1 MSKRA
6 TIGIDIGGTKM
17 LFVLFDERFQ
27 RVKEIKVKT
36 EPGKGEKNFAR
47 NLEESIEALL
57 RKAKKRELDLA
68 GVGVGCAGHV
78 DLDKGMLTDSPNISF
93 LPGYP
98 LRSKIAK
105 LTGAPVHILNDCHA
119 GLYGE
124 HQLGAAAGL
133 KQVIGIFMG
142 TGLGGALI
150 LDGNLFTGASGYA
163 GDIGHY
169 LLSPVGPLG
178 GSDRDGT
185 LDELA
190 SRAAIAGEAA
200 TLAAK
205 QWAPNLAEKAGTDVR
220 NICSSDLAEAIEKGD
235 KNVEELVRSRA
246 KIVGIA
252 LSNLVDFLNPE
263 MIVLGGGMVEAMGGI
278 IKREVE
284 EGVRAHITDAASKA
298 LTVSTAKL
306 KHLAVAAGAAKMA
319 LDIYLSSSKPPVAAK
334 EMLGVAVRRRRVVA
348 VKPAKRMGR
357 RIARK

>member
-1 MSKRA
+1 
-6 TIGIDIGGTKM
+6 
-17 LFVLFDERFQ
+17 
-27 RVKEIKVKT
+27 
-36 EPGKGEKNFAR
+36 
-47 NLEESIEALL
+47 
-57 RKAKKRELDLA
+57 
-68 GVGVGCAGHV
+68 VGVGCAGHV
-78 DLDKGMLTDSPNISF
+78 DFEKGALTDSPNIPF

-98 LRSKIAK
+98 LRAKIAK
-105 LTGAPVHILNDCHA
+105 LTGTSVHILNDCHA

-150 LDGNLFTGASGYA
+150 VEGNLFTGASGYA

-190 SRAAIAGEAA
+190 SRSAIAGEAA

-205 QWAPNLAEKAGTDVR
+205 QWAPHLAEKAGTDVT
-220 NICSSDLAEAIEKGD
+220 NICSSDLAESIEQGD
-235 KNVEELVRSRA
+235 KRVEELVRSRA

-284 EGVRAHITDAASKA
+284 EGIRAHITEAASKA
-298 LTVSTAKL
+298 LKVATAKL

-319 LDIYLSSSKPPVAAK
+319 LDVYLASSNRP
-334 EMLGVAVRRRRVVA
+334 L
-348 VKPAKRMGR
+348 PAKDILG
-357 RIARK
+357 IAVHIQASCTRKISAQRSWQIPNTGDADIGSSITLPCAPTILLMRFRN